1 MGWFLLIL
9 VLLAAAFGV
18 LGVVL
23 KVTAI
28 LVFTIVLTTVILGAL
43 GLWFFRRTARRL
55 ASDFGRPRSSSSPRP
70 PTDGLPQAHDDR
82 Y

>member
-28 LVFTIVLTTVILGAL
+28 LVFTIVFTTVILGAV
-43 GLWFFRRTARRL
+43 GLWFFRRTARRF
-55 ASDFGRPRSSSSPRP
+55 AADFGRPRSSAGP
-70 PTDGLPQAHDDR
+70 PAGGLPPAHDDR

>member
-9 VLLAAAFGV
+9 VLLAAVFGV

-43 GLWFFRRTARRL
+43 GLWFFRRAARRL
-55 ASDFGRPRSSSSPRP
+55 ASDFGRPRSSPRP